1 MVDARSILLLSF
13 CFLVKNLK
21 FSRSYHQE
29 PDHCPYVSAVPL
41 ILEKFLG
48 RWYPVMTAN
57 NPGKRG
63 SDDPCLV
70 VDLFLLK
77 ASYGWFLQMNV
88 TSYDNQTFST
98 AEIICQK
105 AIPYPMSNLG
115 SFIMDS
121 EGRLPTI
128 EQPNIFVVYLDHLF
142 TVIFHCRIDR
152 HGSKQSGSWVLS
164 REQKPNPFSLR
175 VLHWKMIDMGIFL
188 PQRRVPLQN
197 CPKFS
202 RGNLKEL
209 TAGKEEKTKGARLV
223 MRPKL

>member
-1 MVDARSILLLSF
+1 MSKYWNHLTLRTVKWTLNRPFDCLPESNSCKSPINMVDARSILLLSF

-77 ASYGWFLQMNV
+77 ASYGK
-88 TSYDNQTFST
+88 
-98 AEIICQK
+98 C
-105 AIPYPMSNLG
+105 
-115 SFIMDS
+115 DS
-121 EGRLPTI
+121 KV
-128 EQPNIFVVYLDHLF
+128 PNIQKLWFVYTQV
-142 TVIFHCRIDR
+142 
-152 HGSKQSGSWVLS
+152 
-164 REQKPNPFSLR
+164 ELR
-175 VLHWKMIDMGIFL
+175 VWARIWRRIFL
-188 PQRRVPLQN
+188 
-197 CPKFS
+197 K
-202 RGNLKEL
+202 
-209 TAGKEEKTKGARLV
+209 AYKGFGAS
-223 MRPKL
+223 KHAQGYFTT